1 MRNSVFFLFFAMGL
15 VPSVVG
21 LVFLITSNVLYFRR
35 TRDVKWFWIGKHQLS
50 APEYVLNR
58 FGFALTAAGQVV
70 LWTLVI
76 WLKMEYPT

>member
-1 MRNSVFFLFFAMGL
+1 MFYLFFAMGI

-21 LVFLITSNVLYFRR
+21 LVFLVTSNVLYFRR